1 MRQKF
6 DLPVLNRQKG
16 VAQFARGKLCH
27 ADVSSPVFAQEKGLK
42 GHNKTYFQSLFY
54 HLSLL
59 HTSQAIS
66 TQPQIEFWAWGPCLV
81 VDQGLTKLLIKQH
94 WTLLTAVPLLYFAVA
109 TAYTLGAAAVLVLPP
124 YKAARLCLM
133 RRTICSGLPDPHYV
147 QCSTLPWPERPC
159 PSHLPHSTLSHVCNV
174 INFGM
179 NVLFLM
185 QVRQLFRYDY
195 LFLLQM
201 RSKV

>member
-27 ADVSSPVFAQEKGLK
+27 AAVSSPVFAQEKGLK

-109 TAYTLGAAAVLVLPP
+109 TAYTLGVAAVLVLPP
-124 YKAARLCLM
+124 YKAARLCLLLM
-133 RRTICSGLPDPHYV
+133 VTTTYYLQRSARPTLCTVQYTAVAGTSLPQSPTSLNTLACLQCYQFWYECLVTYV
-147 QCSTLPWPERPC
+147 VEATFP
-159 PSHLPHSTLSHVCNV
+159 
-174 INFGM
+174 I
-179 NVLFLM
+179 
-185 QVRQLFRYDY
+185 
-195 LFLLQM
+195 
-201 RSKV
+201 